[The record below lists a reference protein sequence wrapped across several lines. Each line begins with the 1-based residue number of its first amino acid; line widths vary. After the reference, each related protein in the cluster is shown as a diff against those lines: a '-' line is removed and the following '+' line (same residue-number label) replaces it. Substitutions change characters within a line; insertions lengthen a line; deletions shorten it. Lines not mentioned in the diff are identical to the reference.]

1 MRYAISQRSENA
13 YCRIKTR
20 LMNSQ
25 MAWEHQSS
33 TAEKTSEAPI
43 PIVRLAAML
52 LTHSMSSQASGD
64 CWAPLVWPGQCADQ
78 ASMQDLT
85 PSVKPASTLRAS
97 LSVERDANAQ
107 GGCHAAGSS
116 CTTLLLFHTGILLPW
131 SSITS
136 PHVWPTRARCPFQTY
151 RQEETTLLLAS
162 PSPAAPSWSVCPSQR
177 VGGHSGHPRHYPFLP
192 ILLLTRPARCCR
204 DILPEEACNIAAR
217 GRQVL
222 IRS

>member
-1 MRYAISQRSENA
+1 
-13 YCRIKTR
+13 
-20 LMNSQ
+20 MNSK

-33 TAEKTSEAPI
+33 TAGKTSEPPI
-43 PIVRLAAML
+43 RIVRLTAML

-116 CTTLLLFHTGILLPW
+116 CTTLLLFHTGILLPR

-162 PSPAAPSWSVCPSQR
+162 PSPAAPSGLCVHPSESAATR
-177 VGGHSGHPRHYPFLP
+177 GIPGTTLSLP

-204 DILPEEACNIAAR
+204 NILPEQACNIAAR
-217 GRQVL
+217 GRSVL
-222 IRS
+222 IRP